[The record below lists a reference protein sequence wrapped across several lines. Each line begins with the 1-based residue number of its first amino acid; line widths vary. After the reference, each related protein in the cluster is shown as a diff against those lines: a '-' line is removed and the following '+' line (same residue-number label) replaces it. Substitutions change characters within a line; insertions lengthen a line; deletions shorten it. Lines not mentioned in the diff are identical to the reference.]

1 MVQALVLVGDD
12 RRAERLMEQAVGL
25 TNDLG
30 LLSEQMDRISG
41 EFLGNVPQG
50 LSHLAL
56 ISAAAEL
63 HRHGNQG
70 DRR

>member
-1 MVQALVLVGDD
+1 
-12 RRAERLMEQAVGL
+12 MEQAVGL